1 MSGGASPARADRRKI
16 PGPGRSQGSGQGRGW
31 KQPALIVL
39 LILSILPEAALQ
51 AADLG
56 LWSGAPARLRQ
67 LVYQYG
73 AFWPGLLGDWKPNYP
88 GQPALMFL
96 TYGFLHAGL
105 WHLVLNMM
113 TLVSLG
119 QLLIERLGQ
128 RRFLL
133 LYTLSILGGA
143 VGYALM
149 STGITPMVGASG
161 ALFGLAAGV
170 IVVSITERIDS
181 REPGRLV
188 VRALTLSVLGLIALN
203 VLMYYVMG
211 GQLAWETHLGGF
223 LGGWLAISV
232 LDRSISP
239 GEEAGNRGESG

>member
-1 MSGGASPARADRRKI
+1 MTRPRPDPSSDLMSDPRPDPARAPE
-16 PGPGRSQGSGQGRGW
+16 PGLRQMPV
-31 KQPALIVL
+31 VL
-39 LILSILPEAALQ
+39 GIAVICIAIELVLQ
-51 AADLG
+51 AADQG
-56 LWSGAPARLRQ
+56 LIGSPLWRRLA
-67 LVYQYG
+67 YQYG

-119 QLLIERLGQ
+119 QILIERLGQ

-188 VRALTLSVLGLIALN
+188 VRALTLSVLGLIGLN

-223 LGGWLAISV
+223 ISGWIAALMVDPRAR
-232 LDRSISP
+232 DFD
-239 GEEAGNRGESG
+239 